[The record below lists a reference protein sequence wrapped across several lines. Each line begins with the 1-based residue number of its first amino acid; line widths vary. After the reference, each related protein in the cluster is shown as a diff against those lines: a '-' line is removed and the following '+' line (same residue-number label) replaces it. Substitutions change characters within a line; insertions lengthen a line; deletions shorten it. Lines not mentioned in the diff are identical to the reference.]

1 MEGDSSESTEK
12 MSLRKIS
19 NFRKGPCRG
28 GQPISEI

>member
-19 NFRKGPCRG
+19 NFRKGPC
-28 GQPISEI
+28 QPISEI